1 MKYEEMELCKG
12 ITAARQSAGIAG
24 ANILECA
31 PNIALIDIP
40 EDRIG
45 IVALLTN
52 AHELH
57 RRMGA
62 VVRRVYNSQ
71 MAKVIEQPNNCLEW
85 KKLLLLPVVLFCKKV
100 DLTIRA
106 SMIESINLINANRWD
121 LITLDRFELKLLKQE
136 DIMDVEDAVARAA
149 QKMEARASELMA
161 KGMASKAH
169 RLVTRESIPGRIE
182 SSAEEKV
189 QQLRDM
195 HPPVGPHN
203 VSDETINKIR
213 TFRALPEQRID
224 VDAIK
229 VRNIINKANFMV
241 TAGIDKIQMEHL
253 KILIGVGDISKLD
266 EQEFAKRLTKVIE
279 FIVNAEVPDET
290 MPAIRDIEL
299 LGLPKGVDKVR
310 PIGLNTMLRK
320 IASIVV
326 EELTSKPQG
335 ADERISFA
343 ERYFKDLQFQGRQ
356 NGTEIVIGLT
366 TGFVDRNK
374 SFDLFA
380 MDAANGFN
388 AASRI
393 TGLANI
399 LELCPRVLPFYR
411 SMYGPDYVTHAFY
424 RTQDNG
430 IEVIDVLEGA
440 TQGDVCS
447 TFFYSMMIHEFVKKV
462 DAQTTPNC
470 RGFTGFFVDDGNLVA
485 DHASMLL
492 KVKYVLQEGPK
503 VGYHLQTKKGALL
516 LGLCDSYD
524 EALGRKNAY
533 VDLGI
538 SPDIIKIHP
547 DNLRQLTDSTDIEAK
562 SAEYGA
568 KILGAY
574 IGSEAY
580 VTSQFQAK
588 TQELREAAQKICGLK
603 DNQMKCLLLTK
614 CFSHKVTY
622 LQRTHSPDTPG
633 LANLLTEFTGFQKD
647 IVCSML
653 NDPNHEWWSPN
664 NLPDIIFRQMQLHI
678 KDSGLGLGFQDE
690 IANIAYVASIVD
702 VLPTMRKFWPEIDAD
717 MDEDG
722 GQHFQAFRRALRHVQ
737 NIVEDPDLDADFL
750 RKLSRSDLVKAGETT
765 VQNFLSSKIRS
776 PLKSRFIACLS
787 GDHLKWVQSLDSST
801 AGLWLTAMPKSTGT
815 RMDSGSFT
823 AALII
828 RFRLPAPY
836 YVFGSARCTCYNRTL
851 LDEYGYH
858 LTMGCGKDGFRNKAH
873 NAVQRILRDACVLS
887 GYPTKLEERG
897 AFQANNPDCN
907 MRPDLTVI
915 GAPIKGPVKL
925 LLDVSITHPLGR
937 AR

>member
-1 MKYEEMELCKG
+1 
-12 ITAARQSAGIAG
+12 
-24 ANILECA
+24 
-31 PNIALIDIP
+31 
-40 EDRIG
+40 
-45 IVALLTN
+45 
-52 AHELH
+52 
-57 RRMGA
+57 
-62 VVRRVYNSQ
+62 
-71 MAKVIEQPNNCLEW
+71 
-85 KKLLLLPVVLFCKKV
+85 
-100 DLTIRA
+100 
-106 SMIESINLINANRWD
+106 
-121 LITLDRFELKLLKQE
+121 
-136 DIMDVEDAVARAA
+136 
-149 QKMEARASELMA
+149 
-161 KGMASKAH
+161 
-169 RLVTRESIPGRIE
+169 
-182 SSAEEKV
+182 
-189 QQLRDM
+189 
-195 HPPVGPHN
+195 
-203 VSDETINKIR
+203 
-213 TFRALPEQRID
+213 
-224 VDAIK
+224 
-229 VRNIINKANFMV
+229 
-241 TAGIDKIQMEHL
+241 
-253 KILIGVGDISKLD
+253 
-266 EQEFAKRLTKVIE
+266 
-279 FIVNAEVPDET
+279 
-290 MPAIRDIEL
+290 
-299 LGLPKGVDKVR
+299 
-310 PIGLNTMLRK
+310 
-320 IASIVV
+320 
-326 EELTSKPQG
+326 
-335 ADERISFA
+335 
-343 ERYFKDLQFQGRQ
+343 
-356 NGTEIVIGLT
+356 
-366 TGFVDRNK
+366 
-374 SFDLFA
+374 
-380 MDAANGFN
+380 
-388 AASRI
+388 
-393 TGLANI
+393 
-399 LELCPRVLPFYR
+399 
-411 SMYGPDYVTHAFY
+411 MYGPDYVTHAFY

-547 DNLRQLTDSTDIEAK
+547 DNLRQLTDSPDIEVK

-588 TQELREAAQKICGLK
+588 TQELREAAQKICCLK

-737 NIVEDPDLDADFL
+737 NIVEDPNLDADFL

-776 PLKSRFIACLS
+776 PLKSRFMACLS

-851 LDEYGYH
+851 LDEFGYH

-937 AR
+937 GDVATGVSKLKPGQAMSVRATQKNNTYLNLCKESGTGFKPLIAASTSHLAPEFVKFVSAVTVKYSELKGIRHSVIKNYWLTRISVAIVSTMAESLRARSVNSTAAMSLLDLEAMPHEIFNAALSDCRSREGCGVLREGRGNVSFQKDIIDLQNLIDQDIGEDMGEDDDVSQDMKPG